1 VDNCSRLVLDLRR
14 EESTTSNEPT
24 QDGLER
30 EPPGFANGQQADSV
44 TSDSSI
50 HASDTANELERL
62 RENERLL
69 NGIIDQNPHALWLSD
84 RDGTLVRINRACCE
98 LLHIREAEVVGKYNC
113 RRDNILEKQ
122 GLLPLVERV
131 FQEGKTITF
140 ALDYDTARLS
150 QLALEHSVH
159 VVLEVTMSPVVNQH
173 GELTNAIVMHRD
185 VTAQKNLEQQLVQS
199 QKMEA
204 IGRLAGGIAH
214 DFNNMLSVI
223 LGHAELMWDELP
235 KNPTLIE
242 GLREIEKAATH
253 ARDITAQ
260 LLGFSRRQ
268 MVAPKTL
275 DLNAEIGDISGA
287 IARLIGEDIHLN
299 IVCSP
304 GLWPIL
310 LDPAQLK
317 QILLNL
323 AVNARDAMSNGGRL
337 SIETANVVLDEGY
350 CTSHAECSPGHY
362 VQLSISDDGEGM
374 DTQTL
379 SRIFEP
385 FFTTKAT
392 GKGTGLGLATVY
404 GIVKQ
409 NSGQIN
415 VYSEP
420 RTGTVFKIYLPRS
433 ESSVTQDRAPN
444 TSPLTL
450 CTGRILLVE
459 DDDKVRKLAAAM
471 LARLG
476 YEIEVTASPAE
487 ALARSAE
494 ITKPI
499 DLLLTDVVMPGM
511 NGSELHQKL
520 LATRPGL
527 KVLFMSGYTENVIVH
542 HGVLR
547 DATSFIQKP
556 FSLVDLADKIQ
567 TVL

>member
-1 VDNCSRLVLDLRR
+1 M
-14 EESTTSNEPT
+14 
-24 QDGLER
+24 
-30 EPPGFANGQQADSV
+30 
-44 TSDSSI
+44 TSDSSL
-50 HASDTANELERL
+50 HASDVAAELERL
-62 RENERLL
+62 RESERLL

-113 RRDNILEKQ
+113 RQDNLLAEQ

-131 FQEGKTITF
+131 FQEGKTVTF
-140 ALDYDTARLS
+140 ALDYDTARLT
-150 QLALEHSVH
+150 QIDLRHGTH
-159 VVLEVTMSPVVNQH
+159 VLLEVTMSPVVNQR
-173 GELTNAIVMHRD
+173 GELTNTIVMHRD
-185 VTAQKNLEQQLVQS
+185 LTVQKNLEQQLVQT

-204 IGRLAGGIAH
+204 IGRLAGGVAH

-223 LGHAELMWDELP
+223 LGYAELMWDELP
-235 KNPTLIE
+235 NNPTLME

-268 MVAPKTL
+268 MVVPKTL
-275 DLNAEIGDISGA
+275 DLNAEIGGISGA

-299 IVCSP
+299 MVCLP

-310 LDPAQLK
+310 IDPAQLK

-323 AVNARDAMSNGGRL
+323 AVNARDAMPKGGRL
-337 SIETANVVLDEGY
+337 SIETANVALDEGY
-350 CTSHAECSPGHY
+350 CASHSECSPGHY

-374 DTQTL
+374 DKQTL
-379 SRIFEP
+379 ARIFEP
-385 FFTTKAT
+385 FFTTKAM
-392 GKGTGLGLATVY
+392 GRGTGLGLATVY

-409 NSGQIN
+409 NGGQIN

-420 RTGTVFKIYLPRS
+420 RIGTVFKIYLPRNK
-433 ESSVTQDRAPN
+433 SSATQDRAPN
-444 TSPLTL
+444 TAPLTL
-450 CTGRILLVE
+450 RRGRILLVE

-471 LARLG
+471 LSRLG
-476 YEIEVTASPAE
+476 YEIEVAASPTE

-494 ITKPI
+494 ITGPI

-520 LATRPGL
+520 LATLPGL

-556 FSLVDLADKIQ
+556 FSLADLADKIQ
-567 TVL
+567 TLL